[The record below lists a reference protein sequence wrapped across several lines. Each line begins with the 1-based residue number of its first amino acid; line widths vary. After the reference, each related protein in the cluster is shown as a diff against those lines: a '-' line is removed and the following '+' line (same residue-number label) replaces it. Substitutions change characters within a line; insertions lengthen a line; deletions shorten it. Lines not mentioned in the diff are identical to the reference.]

1 MLFAANCGN
10 IIRRYCFAAE
20 YALVAQPVEH
30 LTFNQRARDSSS
42 LERTKI
48 PRRTVRFLVGFSI
61 FWGSA
66 HFCTLF
72 AHRRESRVFPCIVC
86 ILCIVS
92 GTCRGKAPPSCCA
105 RPLRRLKAPL
115 GLSLLRC
122 ACKREFSILFSGEQ
136 QAGELTPL
144 LGVHLSD
151 NFQHPFRGDLDAVR
165 QIFFYRHRAGFG
177 GADVL

>member
-10 IIRRYCFAAE
+10 IIRRYCFATE

-48 PRRTVRFLVGFSI
+48 PRGIVRFLVGFSV
-61 FWGSA
+61 FWSSA

-165 QIFFYRHRAGFG
+165 QIFFYRHRAGLG

>member
-1 MLFAANCGN
+1 MHFAANCGN

-48 PRRTVRFLVGFSI
+48 PRRIVRFLVGFSF

-86 ILCIVS
+86 ILCIVAELV
-92 GTCRGKAPPSCCA
+92 GAKPLHLADA

-122 ACKREFSILFSGEQ
+122 ACKREFCS
-136 QAGELTPL
+136 AKCL
-144 LGVHLSD
+144 LG
-151 NFQHPFRGDLDAVR
+151 NPNPFQICTVPAQAARWNR
-165 QIFFYRHRAGFG
+165 
-177 GADVL
+177 